1 MEVVILWENIKYRVG
16 KDRLLL
22 ARFIGDLAEATYDFY
37 KFIFTSVC
45 YLLAGMFIV
54 CVPLY
59 PTAVAFT
66 MFD

>member
-1 MEVVILWENIKYRVG
+1 MVILWEDIKYLVG
-16 KDRLLL
+16 KDQILL
-22 ARFIGDLAEATYDFY
+22 ARFIGELAGATYDFY

-54 CVPLY
+54 GVPLY
-59 PTAVAFT
+59 PIAVAFT

>member
-1 MEVVILWENIKYRVG
+1 MVSLWENIKYRVG

-22 ARFIGDLAEATYDFY
+22 ARFIEDLAGVSYDFY

-54 CVPLY
+54 GVPLY
-59 PTAVAFT
+59 PIAVAFT